1 MKMHHPFEKWTLLF
15 LLLAARSLP
24 AQITPTVQDC
34 LGAIPICQQI
44 YSETLSPTGD
54 GNYNNEVNPNN
65 NCTEGEIN
73 SIWYKFTVDQSG
85 DFGFLITPNDLN
97 DDYDWSLF
105 NITNASCS
113 DIFTN
118 QSLMVSCNAAGS
130 FPPNNTCN
138 GLTGATGAS
147 IYNIQGG
154 GCNAIT
160 PNIAVGSTPFN
171 DLIPVVAGNTYVLMV
186 SNWTGSNNGYTIDFG
201 LSTGIG
207 IIDNT
212 PPSIVTGTGPTSCG
226 GQAIDLFFSEYLDCP
241 TVDDSNFQLSG
252 PGGPYTLSLTAN
264 ACDNSNG
271 FDNTLSLVIDPP
283 ISSLGTYTLTITS
296 QGPFPFQDI
305 CGNPIGQDTI
315 TFDVTVPIE
324 IDVNIGGD
332 TSIVCEGDVLPLSAF
347 TQGGSYIWQDG
358 TTDPVYF
365 VTLAGVYSVTVTDAC
380 GSGSDSIGVTVLM
393 EPPQFDLGGPQVLC
407 NGESTTL
414 DASTPFSTYAWQD
427 GSTLPTF
434 TTNQEGT
441 YTVVVTNA
449 CGSATDQV
457 FLNAVPP
464 VNLDLGGDQVACA
477 GDVVVL
483 DATNQEATYLW
494 QDGSTGP
501 TLEVTEN
508 GIYEVTV
515 VTLCE
520 SQSEEVEVLF
530 ISETAPEL
538 GQDTF
543 LCAGDT
549 IFLDAT
555 LPGASGYLW
564 QDGNTGPVY
573 AATEGGDFSVEI
585 TTVCNTFQDEL
596 YIYFIP
602 YIQFDLGRDTFLCE
616 SQLFLNAGT
625 EGPAEYEWQDGFD
638 KAYYVVEKPGIYQVR
653 VFNACES
660 VSDTIYIKEC
670 ENCSFFYPNVFSPN
684 FDGINDRFVPQ
695 GECPFEQFELKV
707 FDRWGALV
715 FESRDPQMGWDG
727 TFKGRAVNAGA
738 YSWWME
744 FTVLENGRPRS
755 DIATGSVVV
764 VR

>member
-1 MKMHHPFEKWTLLF
+1 MRTPFTIQTILF
-15 LLLAARSLP
+15 LLLAVHSLP
-24 AQITPTVQDC
+24 AQVTPTVQDC

-44 YSETLSPTGD
+44 YTETLSPSGE
-54 GNYNNEVNPNN
+54 GNYPNEINPNIS
-65 NCTEGEIN
+65 CTVGELDC
-73 SIWYKFTVDQSG
+73 IWYSFTVDQSG
-85 DFGFLITPNDLN
+85 QFGFLITPNDLN

-113 DIFTN
+113 DIYN
-118 QSLMVSCNAAGS
+118 DPSLVVSCNAAGGGV
-130 FPPNNTCN
+130 CD

-147 IYNIQGG
+147 IYSIQGG
-154 GCNAIT
+154 GCNAINPT
-160 PNIAVGSTPFN
+160 INNGSTPFN

-186 SNWTGSNNGYTIDFG
+186 SNWTQSNNGYTIDFG

-212 PPSIVTGTGPTSCG
+212 PPAVATISGPTSCG
-226 GQAIDLFFSEYLDCP
+226 DQNIDLVFSEYLDCN
-241 TVDDSNFQLSG
+241 TVDDSNFELNG
-252 PGGPYTLSLTAN
+252 PGGPYTVSLTAN

-271 FDNTLSLVIDPP
+271 FDNTLSLTIDPP

-296 QGPFPFQDI
+296 QGAFPFQDI
-305 CGNPIGQDTI
+305 CGNPIGQNDI
-315 TFDVTVPIE
+315 NFDVTVPIQ
-324 IDVNIGGD
+324 IAVNIGGD
-332 TSIVCEGDVLPLSAF
+332 TSIVCEGDVLLLNAF
-347 TQGGSYIWQDG
+347 TQGGSYVWQDG
-358 TTDPVYF
+358 STDPMYS
-365 VTLAGVYSVTVTDAC
+365 VTQAGTYAVTVTDAC

-393 EPPQFDLGGPQVLC
+393 EPPQIDLGGPQILC

-414 DASTPFSTYAWQD
+414 DATSPFSTFAWQD

-434 TTNQEGT
+434 TTNEEGT

-449 CGSATDQV
+449 CGSVTDQV
-457 FLNAVPP
+457 FLDAVPP
-464 VNLDLGGDQVACA
+464 INLDLGGDQVACE
-477 GDVVVL
+477 GEVVVL
-483 DATNQEATYLW
+483 DATNQEANYLW
-494 QDGSTGP
+494 QDGSTDA
-501 TLEVTEN
+501 TLEVSAS
-508 GIYEVTV
+508 GVYGVEVT
-515 VTLCE
+515 TLCE
-520 SQSEEVEVLF
+520 TQSDEVEVLF

-564 QDGNTGPVY
+564 QDGSTGPVY
-573 AATEGGDFSVEI
+573 PATQGGDFSVEI
-585 TTVCNTFQDEL
+585 TTVCNVFKDAL

-602 YIQFDLGRDTFLCE
+602 YINFDLGRDTFLCE
-616 SQLFLNAGT
+616 SELFLDAST
-625 EGPAEYEWQDGFD
+625 PGPAEFQWQDGFD
-638 KAYYVVEKPGIYQVR
+638 KAYYVVNKPGIYQVR
-653 VFNACES
+653 VYNACES
-660 VSDTIYIKEC
+660 VSDTITIKEC
-670 ENCSFFYPNVFSPN
+670 ENCSIFFPNVFSPN

-695 GECPFEQFELKV
+695 GECPFEQFEMKI

-715 FESRDPQMGWDG
+715 YESRDPQAGWDG
-727 TFKGRAVNAGA
+727 TFNGRGVSPGA

-744 FTVLENGRPRS
+744 FTVMENGRPRS